1 MATTPLQPIVFNK
14 GLTTDWVD
22 LYTVPANKKGIGIDA
37 VVLNNYTSTSQSYS
51 IRLIQNGTPNDL
63 NEIITEVNIRAKDN
77 NLAPAMI
84 GQALLTGG
92 IIQAKASL
100 ANSININITATII
113 DQ

>member
-92 IIQAKASL
+92 IIQAKASS

>member
-22 LYTVPANKKGIGIDA
+22 LYTVPTGKKGIGIDA
-37 VVLNNYTSTSQSYS
+37 VVLNNYTATSRHYS

-63 NEIITEVNIRAKDN
+63 NEIISGVNIRAKDN

-84 GQALLTGG
+84 GQALITGG
-92 IIQAKASL
+92 IIQGKAE
-100 ANSININITATII
+100 ANDSININITATII
-113 DQ
+113 DL